1 MAHGFDLEV
10 VLKATLSRILQFDI
24 LMLICTDSKSL
35 YECLVKL
42 GTTHEKRLMIDI
54 MSLRQSYERREITEV
69 RWIRGENNPADS
81 MTKAKASLA
90 LKTLVDTNKINLTAS
105 EWVERDA
112 RPETERKESI

>member
-1 MAHGFDLEV
+1 
-10 VLKATLSRILQFDI
+10 
-24 LMLICTDSKSL
+24 
-35 YECLVKL
+35 
-42 GTTHEKRLMIDI
+42 MIDI

-105 EWVERDA
+105 EWIERDA
-112 RPETERKESI
+112 RPETERKESIWDLMKDQNGDVEKVIICWFFAISMISRDQIARPKPE